1 MTQPVTEP
9 AAGLTLADIRAAA
22 ARIEG
27 VARRTP
33 LLESARLNDRLG
45 GRLLVKAECLQHTGS
60 FKFRGAYNRL
70 AAMDADVRARG
81 ILAYSSGNHAQGVA
95 RAAQMFGVP
104 ATIIMP
110 RDAPA
115 MKQRNTAE
123 YGAEVVLYDRHGES
137 REEIG
142 RKLAAERGLTL
153 VKPYDD
159 PLIMA
164 GQGTSGLECAAQ
176 CAELGAVPDLALAPA
191 GGGGLMAGF
200 STAMKDAWPDLQLYA
215 VEPEGYDDT
224 ARSLRAGTPVANT
237 ETPASICDAI
247 LTPAP
252 GELTFP
258 VNRRTLSGAVAVSDA
273 EVRTAMAVAFE
284 ELKIVIEP
292 GGCVAL
298 AATLAG
304 RLPVA
309 GKTVVAVA
317 SGGNVDPALFADILA
332 QAA

>member
-1 MTQPVTEP
+1 M
-9 AAGLTLADIRAAA
+9 TLATTETTTEFSLSDIQAAA
-22 ARIEG
+22 TRIDG
-27 VARRTP
+27 IVRRTP
-33 LLESARLNDRLG
+33 LLESARLNDRIG

-70 AAMDADVRARG
+70 AAMDPKTRARG

-123 YGAEVVLYDRHGES
+123 YGATIVLYDRHGES

-142 RKLAAERGLTL
+142 RQIAAEQGLTL

-164 GQGTSGLECAAQ
+164 GQGTSGLECAQQ
-176 CAELGAVPDLALAPA
+176 CAALGAVPDVALAPT

-200 STAMKDAWPDLQLYA
+200 STAMKAAFPDLQLFA
-215 VEPEGYDDT
+215 VEPDGYDDM
-224 ARSLRAGTPVANT
+224 ARSLQSGTRVANMA
-237 ETPASICDAI
+237 TPASICDAI
-247 LTPAP
+247 MTPEP

-258 VNRRTLSGAVAVSDA
+258 VNRRTLTGGLTVSDG
-273 EVRTAMAVAFE
+273 EVRKAMADAFA

-298 AATLAG
+298 AAVLSG

-309 GKTVVAVA
+309 GRTVIVVA

-332 QAA
+332 QAS